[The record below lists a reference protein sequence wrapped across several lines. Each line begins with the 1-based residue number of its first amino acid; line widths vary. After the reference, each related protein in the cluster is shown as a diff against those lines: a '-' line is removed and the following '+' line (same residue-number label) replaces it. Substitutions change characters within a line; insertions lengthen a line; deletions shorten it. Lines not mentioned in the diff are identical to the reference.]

1 MTAADIGIRPDRIA
15 FGIMLIVLS
24 TLLTSLQDVIFK
36 YNSANITLWQLY
48 VLRSIFLIPALLV
61 IAFVWGDGTT
71 TWRQAI
77 RLWPVIRATLFVL
90 MFLSMYSAIPVL
102 PLAAIAA
109 GLYTAPLFVA
119 ALSALLI
126 GEPVHPR
133 GWLAIAIGF
142 AGVLVILRPGTEA
155 FTWLM
160 LLPVLAGFFYALSAL
175 VTRSKCRATPPAALA
190 LSMSIA
196 LLLTGTL
203 VSTALYIWQ
212 PAPTLAVVSPF
223 LFGQW
228 SGLDASDW
236 AFVAVLALL
245 MICNGLIVPA
255 AYQSAPSVTIA
266 TFDYCYIIFATVFG
280 FAIFSEVPDRQT
292 IVGILMIAGAGLM
305 VSLGRSSNIPAEP
318 SAAAHIKG

>member
-1 MTAADIGIRPDRIA
+1 MTAADTGIRPDRIVL
-15 FGIMLIVLS
+15 GIALIVLS

-36 YNSANITLWQLY
+36 YSSADITLWQLY
-48 VLRSIFLIPALLV
+48 VLRSIFLFPALLV
-61 IAFVWGDGTT
+61 IAFVWGGGTT

-77 RLWPVIRATLFVL
+77 RLWPIVRATLFVL

-102 PLAAIAA
+102 PLSTIAA

-175 VTRSKCRATPPAALA
+175 VTRSKCRVTPPAALGLA
-190 LSMSIA
+190 MSIA
-196 LLLTGTL
+196 LLFTGA
-203 VSTALYIWQ
+203 VASTVLYIWQ
-212 PAPTLAVVSPF
+212 PAPSLVVVSPF

-228 SGLDASDW
+228 SALDASQW
-236 AFVAVLALL
+236 GFVAVLALL
-245 MICNGLIVPA
+245 MVCNSLILPV

-292 IVGILMIAGAGLM
+292 IVGMLMIAGAGLM
-305 VSLGRSSNIPAEP
+305 VSLGRNSNVSARPA
-318 SAAAHIKG
+318 AAAHIKG